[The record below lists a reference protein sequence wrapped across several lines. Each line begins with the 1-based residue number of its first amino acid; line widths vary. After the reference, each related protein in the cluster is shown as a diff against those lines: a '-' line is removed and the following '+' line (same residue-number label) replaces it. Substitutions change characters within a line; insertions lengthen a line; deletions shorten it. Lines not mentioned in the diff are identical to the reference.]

1 MFRTFIS
8 FSVCELQEIRDIIWA
23 TSVEH
28 DFISYVLFFF
38 FFFTLVFFFVVVDV
52 DVVDMYSRW
61 PQS

>member
-1 MFRTFIS
+1 MFRAFIS

-28 DFISYVLFFF
+28 DFISYVLDFCFFYPSF
-38 FFFTLVFFFVVVDV
+38 LFVVVDV